1 MAKFCTKCG
10 RPLEE
15 GTTCSC
21 EATVKENTVSTG
33 VKDANWYVT
42 SFMDIVKGIFTKP
55 IDTIKKYATEEYF
68 VLGVIALII
77 NSLITGLMT
86 YFTLEQSTDMLSGM
100 FGFASYGLQTVE
112 IPFMRVFLTIS
123 IFMVVAF
130 LVSALMIYVMSALL
144 FKANTNIKKCISLV
158 GVCSVLTLITS
169 IVAIVCIY
177 LSMKLFIIVLL
188 LAGVLY
194 LCHMYH
200 GIQAITDI
208 DENKQG
214 YTFLVSVAVATFV
227 VLYILPKLFF

>member
-10 RPLEE
+10 KPLEE
-15 GTTCSC
+15 GKACSC

-33 VKDANWYVT
+33 VKDANWYVN
-42 SFMDIVKGIFTKP
+42 SFIDIVKGIFTKP
-55 IDTIKKYATEEYF
+55 IDTVKNYATEEYF
-68 VLGVIALII
+68 ILGVIALII
-77 NSLITGLMT
+77 NSLVTGLMT
-86 YFTLEQSTDMLSGM
+86 YFALKESTDVLSGM
-100 FGFASYGLQTVE
+100 FGFASYGLKTVE
-112 IPFMRVFLTIS
+112 IPFMKVFLMIS
-123 IFMVVAF
+123 IFMVVGF

-144 FKANTNIKKCISLV
+144 FKANTSIKKCISLV